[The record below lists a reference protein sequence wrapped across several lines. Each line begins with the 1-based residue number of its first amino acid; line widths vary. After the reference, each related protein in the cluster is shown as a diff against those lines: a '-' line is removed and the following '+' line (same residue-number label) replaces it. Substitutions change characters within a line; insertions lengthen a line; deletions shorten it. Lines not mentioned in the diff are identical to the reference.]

1 MYEIGRLEQKI
12 YLIGER
18 ISRVSVF
25 GSMLVEC
32 MILVDELHVTSYK
45 PSYRKFC
52 LPICRTLFLE
62 ALDLIKKFLTL
73 NAIKIIGQ
81 FEGASRAHHS

>member
-1 MYEIGRLEQKI
+1 
-12 YLIGER
+12 
-18 ISRVSVF
+18 
-25 GSMLVEC
+25 MLAKL
-32 MILVDELHVTSYK
+32 MLLVDELDATSYE
-45 PSYRKFC
+45 PSYSKFCLPIC

-62 ALDLIKKFLTL
+62 VLDLIKKFLTL